1 VAVKTFIRQDLT
13 ELDKIEFEREVM
25 IMRSLRHPNIVQ
37 FIGASNIMERLA
49 IVTELAPLGS
59 LASVLAQ
66 RLIPYSLKLEILA
79 EIARAIQF
87 LHANDIIHRDIKP
100 GNVLVFSLEPKAATH
115 VKVSDFG
122 TSKFV
127 TSEQQFSPMT
137 KDTGTVNYS
146 APETLDTK
154 PAYTLSA
161 DIYSFAI
168 LTWEVI
174 TNEQSFASDPEF
186 RWQTKIEEFT
196 RQGKRMEIPREVDH
210 RLAALITDC
219 WAQDPKKRPPIEEV
233 VQRLTFLAQDARAHY
248 Y

>member
-1 VAVKTFIRQDLT
+1 
-13 ELDKIEFEREVM
+13 M

-66 RLIPYSLKLEILA
+66 RLIPYPLKLEILV

-100 GNVLVFSLEPKAATH
+100 GNVLVFSLEPRAATH

-127 TSEQQFSPMT
+127 TSEQQSASPMT

-146 APETLDTK
+146 APETLEAE
-154 PAYTLSA
+154 PVYTLSA
-161 DIYSFAI
+161 DIFSFAI

-174 TNEQSFASDPEF
+174 TNEESFTWDPEF
-186 RWQTKIEEFT
+186 KWQTKIEEFT

-219 WAQDPKKRPPIEEV
+219 WAQDPKKRPSIEEV
-233 VQRLTFLAQDARAHY
+233 VQRLTNLAQDARLHY
-248 Y
+248 